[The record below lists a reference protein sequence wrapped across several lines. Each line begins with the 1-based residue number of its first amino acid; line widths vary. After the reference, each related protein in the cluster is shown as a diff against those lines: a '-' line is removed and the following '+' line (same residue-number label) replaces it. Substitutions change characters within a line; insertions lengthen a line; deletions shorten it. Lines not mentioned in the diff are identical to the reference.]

1 MRHLVNVVSV
11 RHVVEVRRG
20 VRNQLRHPVEMS
32 GGVRNC
38 IDMISVW
45 NVVDVGRR
53 VRAVSLTV
61 PGIDW
66 PERGVRYPVDM
77 SGRMRDRMQM
87 VPVRHIVD
95 MRRRMRNIME
105 MGLVVALGV
114 GKLCGNGHSCDCQNT
129 GDNAFHF
136 VSFCMFGSAGLV
148 LSGVCR
154 SNSWPV
160 S

>member
-1 MRHLVNVVSV
+1 MK
-11 RHVVEVRRG
+11 
-20 VRNQLRHPVEMS
+20 MS
-32 GGVRNC
+32 GGMWNG
-38 IDMISVW
+38 IDMIAVW
-45 NVVDVGRR
+45 NVVDVRR
-53 VRAVSLTV
+53 RMRDEVATDPRTDRSK
-61 PGIDW
+61 GCM
-66 PERGVRYPVDM
+66 RYPVDM

-129 GDNAFHF
+129 GDDAFHF

>member
-1 MRHLVNVVSV
+1 MVSV
-11 RHVVEVRRG
+11 RHVIEVRRR
-20 VRNQLRHPVEMS
+20 VRNQLRHLVEMS

-38 IDMISVW
+38 IDMIAVW

-53 VRAVSLTV
+53 VRDVNLTV

-77 SGRMRDRMQM
+77 SGRMRDCMQM

-95 MRRRMRNIME
+95 MCRRMRNIME
-105 MGLVVALGV
+105 MGFVVALGV
-114 GKLCGNGHSCDCQNT
+114 GKLCGNGYSCDCQNA
-129 GDNAFHF
+129 GDDAFHF
-136 VSFCMFGSAGLV
+136 VSFYMFGSAGLV